1 MSVDSYK
8 TMLLNAFYD
17 IDAFRQDW
25 INGFTLSSGQASPFY
40 VDCRVMMSY
49 PYIRDMVA
57 TMACWVLRDKTYGAV
72 GGLELGSIS
81 FAQAISD
88 KTQVRSFIVR
98 KEQKSHGTGR
108 RIEGAPITG
117 PVIIVDDVYTTGKS
131 IVTAA
136 KVARDHGMQVT
147 DALVIVDRSNRDW
160 VEREQFKQDHGIT
173 VHSLVTLRELEEWK
187 ALK

>member
-1 MSVDSYK
+1 MSVGAYK

-17 IDAFRQDW
+17 LDAFRQDW
-25 INGFTLSSGQASPFY
+25 IDGFTLSSGETSPFY
-40 VDCRVMMSY
+40 VDCRVVMSY
-49 PYIRDMVA
+49 PYMRTLVA

-117 PVIIVDDVYTTGKS
+117 PVIIVDDVYTTGNS
-131 IVTAA
+131 IITAT

-147 DALVIVDRSNRDW
+147 DAIVIVDRSNRDW
-160 VEREQFKQDHGIT
+160 VEREQVKHDHGIT
-173 VHSLVTLRELEEWK
+173 VHSLLTLRELEEWK
-187 ALK
+187 AMK